1 MKRVLLALVMAVL
14 LTICIASP
22 AFAGGDKVRGEE
34 GQGGVNQVQVMDP
47 PPFQP

>member
-1 MKRVLLALVMAVL
+1 MKKALVTLLMLGLLLALTVSSVY
-14 LTICIASP
+14 
-22 AFAGGDKVRGEE
+22 AGGDKVRGEE